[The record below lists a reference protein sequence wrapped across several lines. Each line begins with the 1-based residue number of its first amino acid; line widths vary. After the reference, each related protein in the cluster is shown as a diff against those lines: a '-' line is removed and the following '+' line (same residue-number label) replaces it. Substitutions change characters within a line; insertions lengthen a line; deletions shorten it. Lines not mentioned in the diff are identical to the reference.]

1 MEPYLVW
8 CFWNNKHNYRHLLHH
23 LADK

>member
-23 LADK
+23 LVDK